1 MSNLLSVL
9 KIRVRVVVR
18 VIVRVRVR
26 TNLPGVVYGVG
37 YNGPYPPSRP
47 TPGIWCGVTVD
58 QVWLNEVEALYKVKP
73 WRVWVIYGLA

>member
-1 MSNLLSVL
+1 M
-9 KIRVRVVVR
+9 
-18 VIVRVRVR
+18 
-26 TNLPGVVYGVG
+26 PGVAFGVG